1 MICHIPELGDEGP
14 IVDGLAEV
22 KITKKYS
29 GPLSFQVW
37 EIRPHVRMI
46 SQGKLDANIS
56 TWSVDPSCT
65 LKISLAPHLLKG

>member
-22 KITKKYS
+22 KITKHYT

-37 EIRPHVRMI
+37 EIRPHVLMI
-46 SQGKLDANIS
+46 SQGKLDSNY
-56 TWSVDPSCT
+56 TWQVDPGCT
-65 LKISLAPHLLKG
+65 LKISLAPHLLKR